1 LPCSGGHPEWHI
13 QGDVL
18 PLLEQHWDLIIAHP
32 PCTYLSN
39 VGAPHMFKGG
49 ILNEERSK
57 KGMDAK
63 DFFMKFYNA
72 NCDKIVIENPTPLTI
87 FNLPKYSQAIQ
98 PCEHGEPFKKRT
110 CLWIKGLPLLKPTN
124 IVKGEPTT
132 IPGNWYNKPPK
143 GVPRAVARSK
153 TFPGIAKA
161 MAEQWG

>member
-1 LPCSGGHPEWHI
+1 
-13 QGDVL
+13 
-18 PLLEQHWDLIIAHP
+18 
-32 PCTYLSN
+32 
-39 VGAPHMFKGG
+39 MFKGG
-49 ILNEERSK
+49 ILNEERLK